1 MLYKK
6 IRLLC
11 ITCHRTDIGYEEQVE
26 LACLGGADMI
36 QLRDKQLSDS
46 DLFNISIKLQ
56 QICNKYNVYFTVNN
70 RIDIADISN
79 SDGVHIEQNDLPFE
93 YARKILGNEKIIGLS
108 ASNYEEAINADK
120 LDIDYIGYGAIF
132 STQTKPESK
141 ASGLEHLSKV
151 KQNCKKPIIAIGGIN
166 EKNIYDVI
174 KAGADGVAIV
184 SAICGA
190 KNIKE
195 QAKKIKEIILKNSL

>member
-1 MLYKK
+1 MLQKK

-36 QLRDKQLSDS
+36 QFRDKQLSDS
-46 DLFNISIKLQ
+46 DLFNTSIKLK
-56 QICNKYNVYFTVNN
+56 QICNKYNVYFTINN

-79 SDGVHIEQNDLPFE
+79 SDGVHIGQNDLPFE

-141 ASGLEHLSKV
+141 ASGLDILNKV

-166 EKNIYDVI
+166 EKNVYDVI

-190 KNIKE
+190 KNIKA

>member
-1 MLYKK
+1 MLQKK

-11 ITCHRTDIGYEEQVE
+11 ITCPRPDVSYEEQVE

-36 QLRDKQLSDS
+36 QFRDKQMSDK
-46 DLFNISIKLQ
+46 DLFSMSIKLQ
-56 QICNKYNVYFTVNN
+56 QICSKYNVYFTVNN

-79 SDGVHIEQNDLPFE
+79 SDGVHIGQDDLPFE
-93 YARKILGNEKIIGLS
+93 YARKVLGNKKIIGLS
-108 ASNYEEAINADK
+108 ASNYEQAINADK
-120 LDIDYIGYGAIF
+120 LDVDYIGYGAIF
-132 STQTKPESK
+132 STMTKPESK
-141 ASGLEHLSKV
+141 ASGLELLSKV

-166 EKNIYDVI
+166 ESNVCDVM

-190 KNIKE
+190 KDIRSQAENIKSL
-195 QAKKIKEIILKNSL
+195 ILKNS

>member
-1 MLYKK
+1 MLQKK

-36 QLRDKQLSDS
+36 QFRDKQLSDS
-46 DLFNISIKLQ
+46 DLFNTSIKLK
-56 QICNKYNVYFTVNN
+56 QICNKYNVYFTINN

-79 SDGVHIEQNDLPFE
+79 SDGVHIGQNDLPFE

-108 ASNYEEAINADK
+108 ASNYEEAINTDK

-141 ASGLEHLSKV
+141 ASGLDILNKV

-166 EKNIYDVI
+166 EKNVYDVI

-190 KNIKE
+190 KNIKA

>member
-1 MLYKK
+1 MLQKK

-11 ITCHRTDIGYEEQVE
+11 ITCPGTDICYEEQVE

-36 QLRDKQLSDS
+36 QFRDKQMSDK
-46 DLFNISIKLQ
+46 DMFNMSLKLQ
-56 QICNKYNVYFTVNN
+56 QICNKYDVYFTVNN

-79 SDGVHIEQNDLPFE
+79 SDGVHIGQNDLPFE
-93 YARKILGNEKIIGLS
+93 YARKILGSKKIIGLS
-108 ASNYEEAINADK
+108 ACDYEQAINADK

-132 STQTKPESK
+132 PTQTKPESK
-141 ASGLEHLSKV
+141 AGGLDLLSKV

-166 EKNIYDVI
+166 ENNVCSVI
-174 KAGADGVAIV
+174 KSGADGVAIV

-190 KNIKE
+190 KDIKA
-195 QAKKIKEIILKNSL
+195 QAKKIKEIIVKNCL